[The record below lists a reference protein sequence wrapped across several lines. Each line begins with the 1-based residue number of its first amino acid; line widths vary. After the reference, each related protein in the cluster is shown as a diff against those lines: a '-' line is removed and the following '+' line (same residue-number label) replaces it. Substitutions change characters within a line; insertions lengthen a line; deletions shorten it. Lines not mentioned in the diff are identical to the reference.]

1 MHPPLSLR
9 ASGPARV
16 SSRGRRAIN
25 QSRAPAA
32 DPHPFTHVCARLEH
46 RMRLGECAVIAFVE
60 AATWLMHWQQPG
72 AALNLLRRLDALVPG
87 RSDVHRQ
94 LGKVLWRLGWY
105 EVSIETSRAGQH
117 PERSG
122 IDCEHRVFSVLARDG
137 MAAAFALAEE
147 IGATRMQRLLLEAQ
161 AWLDTGEVDAES
173 LQEWTETEPGRFP
186 ALIGDARGTLAE
198 LTVLADRVQW
208 RVLMTEL
215 ALPIYDKFRDDP
227 WFVQFVQQVSPPAEM
242 LQAIHLRIP
251 DRFFTDDNFFVAPA
265 G

>member
-1 MHPPLSLR
+1 
-9 ASGPARV
+9 
-16 SSRGRRAIN
+16 
-25 QSRAPAA
+25 
-32 DPHPFTHVCARLEH
+32 
-46 RMRLGECAVIAFVE
+46 MRLGERAVIAFVE
-60 AATWLMHWQQPG
+60 AATWLMHWQQPA
-72 AALNLLRRLDALVPG
+72 AALILLRRLDALVPG

-105 EVSIETSRAGQH
+105 DDSIEQSCAGQH
-117 PERSG
+117 PERGG
-122 IDCEHRVFSVLARDG
+122 IDCEHLVFSVLVRDG
-137 MAAAFALAEE
+137 MAAAFALAGE

-186 ALIGDARGTLAE
+186 ALIGDARGTLAQ
-198 LTVLADRVQW
+198 LKVLADRVQW

-215 ALPIYDKFRDDP
+215 ALPIYDKFRDDR
-227 WFVQFVQQVSPPAEM
+227 WFAQFVRRVSPPAEM